1 LSANSFNFYYFDSFV
16 DVTQSKDNLIS
27 EFLNDQTFITI
38 NPDIIQKA
46 NVYLRPGYIT
56 GAVNLEKTSYVKSAY
71 TEYYNANAFGGKT
84 FATFYI
90 RLD

>member
-1 LSANSFNFYYFDSFV
+1 M
-16 DVTQSKDNLIS
+16 
-27 EFLNDQTFITI
+27 
-38 NPDIIQKA
+38 IQKA